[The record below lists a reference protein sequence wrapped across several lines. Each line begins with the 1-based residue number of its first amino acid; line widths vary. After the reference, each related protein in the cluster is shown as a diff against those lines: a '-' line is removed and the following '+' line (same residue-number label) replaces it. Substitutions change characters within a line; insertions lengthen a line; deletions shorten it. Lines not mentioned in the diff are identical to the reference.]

1 MSKYFLDKFV
11 KSLREKS
18 GLTQLEFAQKLGIGF
33 STLKMAELGST
44 SIPQKDFLAAI
55 SKHCNISEDEALQAV
70 LYYDYLDYF
79 SFNKDANALSLYTCH
94 LYNNGYRIVDT
105 KAFLK
110 LNPNK
115 FGYTISKMDEDHF
128 INHLLQKKRENPYK
142 LLEIDV
148 DGFFGFATC
157 VKKGNN
163 PTKLVISVISPEL
176 VFADVENNPTS
187 YHLCADAISR
197 SVSSLYP
204 EFDYTNTF
212 ISFVYNDIKG
222 LHNKYIDDDILQ
234 KEKNKC
240 CNFNFVYVNPIENK
254 YDILYYKHN

>member
-11 KSLREKS
+11 KNLREKS

-44 SIPQKDFLAAI
+44 SIPQNDFLAAI
-55 SKHCNISEDEALQAV
+55 SKYCNISEDEALQAV
-70 LYYDYLDYF
+70 LYYDYLDFF

-163 PTKLVISVISPEL
+163 PTKLVISVVSPEL
-176 VFADVENNPTS
+176 VFADVKNNS
-187 YHLCADAISR
+187 RDYYSCVDAIIN
-197 SVSSLYP
+197 SVSTLYP
-204 EFDYTNTF
+204 EFDYTNVTV
-212 ISFVYNDIKG
+212 SFVYKD
-222 LHNKYIDDDILQ
+222 NKNFHVDYIDDGLLTN
-234 KEKNKC
+234 KNDRKL
-240 CNFNFVYVNPIENK
+240 NFNFVYVDDINNK
-254 YDILYYKHN
+254 YDVCFYK